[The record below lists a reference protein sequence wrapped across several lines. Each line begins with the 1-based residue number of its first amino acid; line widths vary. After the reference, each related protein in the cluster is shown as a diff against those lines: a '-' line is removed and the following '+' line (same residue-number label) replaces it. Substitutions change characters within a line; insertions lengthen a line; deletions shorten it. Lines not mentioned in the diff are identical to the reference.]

1 MKTMLVIGRKHVE
14 FNAAKHT
21 IVAGNLCHKADPLWV
36 IGRIT
41 GCYSEPNRD
50 DIQPSQTLQL
60 TD

>member
-21 IVAGNLCHKADPLWV
+21 IVAGNLCHKADPLKV

-41 GCYSEPNRD
+41 RCYSELDRGERRPRNAD
-50 DIQPSQTLQL
+50 
-60 TD
+60 